1 MDDLKKDIAQISLG
15 LGLILSAPQITT
27 SSNVCTLLTQI
38 GLAILI
44 YTSICKKSFAMALTA
59 GILLAYNVANQYDI
73 FFKVPL
79 LPNGVLGIWSVAM
92 LLGLAHWYI
101 TCAKKK

>member
-1 MDDLKKDIAQISLG
+1 MDDLKIDITQISLG

-27 SSNVCTLLTQI
+27 SSNVCTILTQI

-44 YTSICKKSFAMALTA
+44 YTSIRKKSFAMALTG
-59 GILLAYNVANQYDI
+59 GILLAYNAANQYGV

-79 LPNGVLGIWSVAM
+79 IPNVLFGIWVIVM
-92 LLGLAHWYI
+92 LLGLAHGYI